1 MSLLVGTVPTTSTV
15 QWLIN
20 QRGVSRRCFTFNW
33 DLVLATS
40 MAHAIFLLRYSV
52 ICQTCV
58 VSKMAGTR
66 ICNEKERKHYETR
79 KECGNKMLI
88 N

>member
-1 MSLLVGTVPTTSTV
+1 MSLLVGTVPATSTV

-20 QRGVSRRCFTFNW
+20 QRGVSCRCFTFNW

-40 MAHAIFLLRYSV
+40 MAHAILLLRYTV

-58 VSKMAGTR
+58 VSKMAGR
-66 ICNEKERKHYETR
+66 EYAMR
-79 KECGNKMLI
+79 KEENIMRHEKNAEI
-88 N
+88 KY